1 MPLIPEIEA
10 FEDDLIA
17 WRHDFHAH
25 PELGFEEVRTSGIVA
40 EKLASW
46 GIEVTR
52 GLGKTGVVGV
62 LKGSRPGKTIGLRAD
77 MDALPM
83 EEQTNLPYAS
93 KTPGLFH
100 GCGHDSHTTML
111 LGAARYLAENRDFA
125 GTAVFIFQ
133 PAEEG
138 LGGARAMIA
147 DGLFEKFPLDEIYGM
162 HNAPEDE
169 PGRLGIKPGVAMAGA
184 SFFDITITGRGS
196 HAASPENSR
205 DPLVAA
211 SSLVGELQT
220 IVSRN
225 VAPTDR
231 AVLSVTRIASGTA
244 YNIVPETAE
253 LAGTIRYLDRETGAK
268 IAHRIEKI
276 CEGWAIAHEMEID
289 VKIWNVFDV
298 LQNDAALAEGVVEI
312 AKKVL
317 PAKDVYVKDQYVMAS
332 EDMADMLAVVPG
344 AYFTLGHKGDMP
356 LHNPAFVLDDGI
368 LTQGATMFARLV
380 QVRGVAEAA

>member
-1 MPLIPEIEA
+1 MTLIPEIEA
-10 FEDDLIA
+10 FKGDLVA
-17 WRHDFHAH
+17 WRQDFHAH

-40 EKLASW
+40 EKLESW
-46 GIEVTR
+46 GIAVTR
-52 GLGKTGVVGV
+52 GIGRTGVVGV
-62 LKGSRPGKTIGLRAD
+62 LKGNRPGRTIGLRAD

-83 EEQTNLPYAS
+83 EELTNLPFAS
-93 KTPGLFH
+93 RTPGLFH

-147 DGLFEKFPLDEIYGM
+147 DGLFERFPCDEIFGM
-162 HNAPEDE
+162 HNAPEDA

-184 SFFDITITGRGS
+184 SFFDIRLTGKGS
-196 HAASPENSR
+196 HAASPHNSR

-211 SSLVGELQT
+211 ASLVGELQT

-231 AVLSVTRIASGTA
+231 AVLSVTRMTSGTA

-253 LAGTIRYLDRETGAK
+253 LSGTIRYLDRETGEEIARRVETLAK
-268 IAHRIEKI
+268 
-276 CEGWAIAHEMEID
+276 GWAIAHEIEVD
-289 VKIWNVFDV
+289 VNIWNVFDV
-298 LQNDAALAEGVVEI
+298 LKNDPVLCEAVVEI
-312 AKKVL
+312 AKGVL
-317 PAKDVYVKDQYVMAS
+317 PPEDVYLKDRVSLAS

-344 AYFTLGHKGDMP
+344 AYFTLGHGGDVP
-356 LHNPAFVLDDGI
+356 LHNPAFTLDDAI
-368 LTQGATMFARLV
+368 LPQGATMFARLV
-380 QVRGVAEAA
+380 QVRGAA